1 MVLVGYCVWQADD
14 LHMGDEVDGTRIR
27 HLTGP
32 AALRVQAAKLKRR
45 TNAELV
51 AERKVYLRASC
62 L

>member
-1 MVLVGYCVWQADD
+1 
-14 LHMGDEVDGTRIR
+14 MGDEVDGTRIR